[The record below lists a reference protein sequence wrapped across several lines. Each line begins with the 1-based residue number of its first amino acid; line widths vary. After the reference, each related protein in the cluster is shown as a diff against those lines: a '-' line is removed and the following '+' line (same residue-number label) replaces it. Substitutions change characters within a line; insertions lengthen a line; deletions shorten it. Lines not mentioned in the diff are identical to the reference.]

1 MKIPF
6 YIKLF
11 FTFIIFAILLLGF
24 ASFAFNNFYK
34 INNDNKEKED
44 IVNILKHQEITF
56 KSYIKS
62 FDEKIF
68 LLSEKNFLEM
78 DDKED
83 TLDLLKKILFNNEN
97 ILEFKVVSLDAQ
109 EILKVINK
117 DGIIKIVENDKL
129 QNIYSNSYYKNVRT
143 LKEQEIWHDNSN
155 IEKPSIVN
163 FILRD
168 KNNFLVLKVDFS
180 NFFAD
185 IYTNFS
191 KKTLVISNND
201 IVINGE
207 DKNILIENKRFDL
220 YKNELS
226 NIKNS
231 NSYSTND
238 FMSLKTYLNENK
250 YFIFIINIEHE
261 LNNGYFKEYY
271 KSIIII
277 GLVLSIVLAILFS
290 EPIAKLNKKMEDE
303 NKILI

>member
-34 INNDNKEKED
+34 VNNENKEKED
-44 IVNILKHQEITF
+44 IVNILKHQENAF

-68 LLSEKNFLEM
+68 LLSEKNFLEI

-83 TLDLLKKILFNNEN
+83 TVDLLKKILFNNEN

-129 QNIYSNSYYKNVRT
+129 QNIYSNSYYKNIRT

-168 KNNFLVLKVDFS
+168 KNNFLVLKVDLS

-185 IYTNFS
+185 IYSNFS
-191 KKTLVISNND
+191 KKTLVISSND
-201 IVINGE
+201 VVVNSE
-207 DKNILIENKRFDL
+207 NKNSTIENKKFEL
-220 YKNELS
+220 YKKELL
-226 NIKNS
+226 NIKNN

-238 FMSLKTYLNENK
+238 FISVKTYLNENK
-250 YFIFIINIEHE
+250 YFIFIVI
-261 LNNGYFKEYY
+261 
-271 KSIIII
+271 
-277 GLVLSIVLAILFS
+277 
-290 EPIAKLNKKMEDE
+290 
-303 NKILI
+303 

>member
-34 INNDNKEKED
+34 VNNENKEKED
-44 IVNILKHQEITF
+44 IVNILKHQENAF

-68 LLSEKNFLEM
+68 LLSEKNFLEI

-83 TLDLLKKILFNNEN
+83 TVDLLKKILFNNEN

-129 QNIYSNSYYKNVRT
+129 QNIYSNSYYKNIRT

-168 KNNFLVLKVDFS
+168 KNNFLVLKVDLS

-185 IYTNFS
+185 IYSNFS
-191 KKTLVISNND
+191 KKTLVISSND
-201 IVINGE
+201 LVVNSE
-207 DKNILIENKRFDL
+207 NKNTTIENKKFEL
-220 YKNELS
+220 YKKELL
-226 NIKNS
+226 NIKNN

-238 FMSLKTYLNENK
+238 FISVKTYLNENK
-250 YFIFIINIEHE
+250 YFIFIVNIEHE

-277 GLVLSIVLAILFS
+277 GLVLSIVLAL
-290 EPIAKLNKKMEDE
+290 L
-303 NKILI
+303 

>member
-1 MKIPF
+1 MRIPF

-11 FTFIIFAILLLGF
+11 FTFIIFAILLLSF

-34 INNDNKEKED
+34 VNNENKEKEN
-44 IVNILKHQEITF
+44 IARILKHQENSF
-56 KSYIKS
+56 KAYIKS

-83 TLDLLKKILFNNEN
+83 TVNLLKKILFNNEN

-117 DGIIKIVENDKL
+117 DGNIKIVENDKL

-168 KNNFLVLKVDFS
+168 KNNFLVLKVDLS
-180 NFFAD
+180 SFFTD
-185 IYTNFS
+185 IYTNFD
-191 KKTLVISNND
+191 KKTLVVSNND
-201 IVINGE
+201 IVINSE
-207 DKNILIENKRFDL
+207 NKNILIDDKRFDI
-220 YKNELS
+220 YKNDLED
-226 NIKNS
+226 IKKS
-231 NSYSTND
+231 DTYSTND
-238 FMSLKTYLNENK
+238 FVSTKTYLNENK
-250 YFIFIINIEHE
+250 YFIFIVNIEHE
-261 LNNGYFKEYY
+261 TNNGYFKEYY
-271 KSIIII
+271 YS
-277 GLVLSIVLAILFS
+277 
-290 EPIAKLNKKMEDE
+290 AKKQT
-303 NKILI
+303 